1 MTLPEKTLRFFEW
14 EIQELALEYPDYI
27 PIWLFMRLNEA
38 EPAPSKD
45 WRPYCFNKR
54 CCKKENLGIL
64 SDMGPCKSCPYRDL
78 E

>member
-1 MTLPEKTLRFFEW
+1 MTEKRMICTLD
-14 EIQELALEYPDYI
+14 PDVLGRN
-27 PIWLFMRLNEA
+27 LFWKPV
-38 EPAPSKD
+38 EPAPPKD
-45 WRPYCFNKR
+45 WRPYCFDKR